1 MSFNYDSISES
12 INLKKPNEVYYAV
25 YRVARE
31 KAKQLRKVAME
42 AYLEAK
48 EIKTKYMLDEFDESE
63 SDESEESEEELLDLG
78 VEAIKIT
85 NKITAIKENIYL
97 FFWYH

>member
-1 MSFNYDSISES
+1 MSFNYDTISES

-48 EIKTKYMLDEFDESE
+48 EIKTKYMLDEFD
-63 SDESEESEEELLDLG
+63 DSEEDSDSDSED
-78 VEAIKIT
+78 T
-85 NKITAIKENIYL
+85 
-97 FFWYH
+97 